1 MQDVT
6 VTRRNNETNTG
17 LPKPNFREK
26 ETEVVPQQDFTE
38 EFNQINISDRTF
50 EKEEPAIGKSK
61 F

>member
-6 VTRRNNETNTG
+6 VTRRNNETSTG
-17 LPKPNFREK
+17 LPKPNICEK

-50 EKEEPAIGKSK
+50 EKKELAIGKSK